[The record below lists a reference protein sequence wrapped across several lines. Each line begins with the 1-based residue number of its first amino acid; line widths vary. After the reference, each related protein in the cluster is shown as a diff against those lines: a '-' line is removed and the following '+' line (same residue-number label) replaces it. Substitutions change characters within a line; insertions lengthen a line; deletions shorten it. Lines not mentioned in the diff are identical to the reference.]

1 MAKQVS
7 KTVIGGFMVSAM
19 VLLVVGVL
27 IFGSGKFLQ
36 KTYPFVLFFDGSVK
50 GLKSGSPVVFR
61 GVKVGSVEKI
71 VIRPN
76 PQTLDVQIPV
86 IINIDPENVEI
97 SEKRIKKNPH
107 KYIPKLIDKGLRA
120 QLSLESLVTGQLMIE
135 LDFHPNKPAR
145 RVGLDL
151 GYPEIP
157 TIPTA
162 FDDLAQ
168 TLKKIPIEEIFEKL
182 QSAIE
187 GIEKVLTAPELMETI
202 RSLNL
207 AVQNANK
214 LINHGDKLVNDADK
228 LVVNIDR
235 QVAPLSRSFQDTA
248 NDAQVLVKNI
258 DNQIQP
264 VVDRLKNAL
273 EPIRSVLEQSE
284 KTLATYDN
292 LVGERS
298 ELRYKVNGSLDEIS
312 AAARSLRALTD
323 YLGQH
328 PDSLLRGKSG
338 AGGN

>member
-61 GVKVGSVEKI
+61 GVKVGSVGKI
-71 VIRPN
+71 MIRPN

-86 IINIDPENVEI
+86 IINIDPENVGI
-97 SEKRIKKNPH
+97 PEKSIKKNPH
-107 KYIPKLIDKGLRA
+107 KWIPKLIDKGLRA

-135 LDFHPNKPAR
+135 LDFHPDKPAR
-145 RVGLDL
+145 RVGLDF
-151 GYPEIP
+151 GCPEIP

-162 FDDLAQ
+162 FSELAQ

-214 LINHGDKLVNDADK
+214 LINHGDKLV
-228 LVVNIDR
+228 LNIDR

>member
-19 VLLVVGVL
+19 ALLVVGVL

-36 KTYPFVLFFDGSVK
+36 KTYPFVLFFEGSVK
-50 GLKSGSPVVFR
+50 GLKTGSPVVFR
-61 GVKVGSVEKI
+61 GVKVGSVEKVLI
-71 VIRPN
+71 SPDL
-76 PQTLDVQIPV
+76 QTLDVQIPV
-86 IINIDPENVEI
+86 IISIVQESYEI
-97 SEKRIKKNPH
+97 LEKRKRENLY
-107 KYIPKLIDKGLRA
+107 KYISKLIDKGLRA

-135 LDFHPNKPAR
+135 LDFHPDKPVR

-187 GIEKVLTAPELMETI
+187 SIERVLSAPELMETI
-202 RSLNL
+202 RSLNQ

-228 LVVNIDR
+228 LVMNIDR
-235 QVAPLSRSFQDTA
+235 QVEPLSRSFQDTA
-248 NDAQVLVKNI
+248 NEAQVLVKNI

-298 ELRYKVNGSLDEIS
+298 ELRYKVNDSLDEIS

-338 AGGN
+338 TGGN

>member
-76 PQTLDVQIPV
+76 PQTLGVQIPV

-135 LDFHPNKPAR
+135 LDFHPDKPAR

-162 FDDLAQ
+162 FDELAQ
-168 TLKKIPIEEIFEKL
+168 TLKKIPLEEIFEKL

-187 GIEKVLTAPELMETI
+187 SIERVLSAPELMEI
-202 RSLNL
+202 ISSLNL
-207 AVQNANK
+207 AVRNANK
-214 LINHGDKLVNDADK
+214 LINHGDKLV
-228 LVVNIDR
+228 LNIDR

-248 NDAQVLVKNI
+248 NNAQVLVKNI

>member
-19 VLLVVGVL
+19 ALLVVGVL

-36 KTYPFVLFFDGSVK
+36 KTYPFVLFFEGSVK
-50 GLKSGSPVVFR
+50 GLKSGSSVVFR
-61 GVKVGSVEKI
+61 GVKIGSVEKI
-71 VIRPN
+71 LIRPDL
-76 PQTLDVQIPV
+76 QTLDVQIPV
-86 IINIDPENVEI
+86 IINIFPESYEV
-97 SEKRIKKNPH
+97 SGKRMDRNPY
-107 KYIPKLIDKGLRA
+107 KYLSKLIDKGLRA
-120 QLSLESLVTGQLMIE
+120 RLSLESLVTGQLMIE

-145 RVGLDL
+145 RVGIDL
-151 GYPEIP
+151 GFPEIP

-168 TLKKIPIEEIFEKL
+168 TLKKVPIKEIVEKL

-187 GIEKVLTAPELMETI
+187 GVEKVLTAPELMETI

-207 AVQNANK
+207 AVRNANTF
-214 LINHGDKLVNDADK
+214 ISNGDKLVNDADK

-248 NDAQVLVKNI
+248 NEAQDLLRNV
-258 DNQIQP
+258 DSQIQP
-264 VVDRLKNAL
+264 LSTRLDRGLESAGLAL
-273 EPIRSVLEQSE
+273 EQAE
-284 KTLATYDN
+284 KTLKTYDEF
-292 LVGERS
+292 VHERS
-298 ELRYKVNGSLDEIS
+298 ELRYKINDSLNEIS

-328 PDSLLRGKSG
+328 PDSLLRGKDG
-338 AGGN
+338 TGGN

>member
-71 VIRPN
+71 MIRPN

-162 FDDLAQ
+162 FEKLAQ
-168 TLKKIPIEEIFEKL
+168 TLRKVPIEEIFEKL

-187 GIEKVLTAPELMETI
+187 SIERVLSAPELMEI
-202 RSLNL
+202 ISSLNL
-207 AVQNANK
+207 AVRNANK
-214 LINHGDKLVNDADK
+214 LINHGDKLV
-228 LVVNIDR
+228 LNIDR

-248 NDAQVLVKNI
+248 NNAQVLVKNI

-323 YLGQH
+323 YLGRH

-338 AGGN
+338 TGGN

>member
-61 GVKVGSVEKI
+61 GVKVGSVGKI
-71 VIRPN
+71 MIRPN

-86 IINIDPENVEI
+86 IINIDPENVAI
-97 SEKRIKKNPH
+97 PEKMIKKNPH
-107 KYIPKLIDKGLRA
+107 KWIPKLIDKGLRA

-162 FDDLAQ
+162 FEELAQ
-168 TLKKIPIEEIFEKL
+168 TLKKVPIEEIFEKL

-207 AVQNANK
+207 AVRNANK
-214 LINHGDKLVNDADK
+214 LINHGDKLV
-228 LVVNIDR
+228 LNIDR

-338 AGGN
+338 TGGN